1 MNYLTLLKNNRTEII
16 ELIDSKVGRADLKE
30 CMSFVASYKLYQG
43 DNSFLMSQHVAE
55 GGNEESYTLECVEEA
70 IVEFIHNDGRKA
82 SFKLEE
88 AAIEANNKLKRNI

>member
-1 MNYLTLLKNNRTEII
+1 M
-16 ELIDSKVGRADLKE
+16 
-30 CMSFVASYKLYQG
+30 C
-43 DNSFLMSQHVAE
+43 
-55 GGNEESYTLECVEEA
+55 EEA